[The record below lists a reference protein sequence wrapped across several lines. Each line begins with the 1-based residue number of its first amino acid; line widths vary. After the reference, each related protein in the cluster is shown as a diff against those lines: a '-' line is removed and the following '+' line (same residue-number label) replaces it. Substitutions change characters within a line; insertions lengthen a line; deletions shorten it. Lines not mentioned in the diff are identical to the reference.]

1 MKSKKKTLFLLFL
14 ILASLLQTISAQA
27 EEIKR
32 LPGGTNFIEGWPR
45 GPKTSSMSA
54 VLLEAETGVVV
65 YNKRMT
71 EKRYPASVTKILT
84 ALIVLENASL
94 DEQVTFNETGLQE
107 ISAQNSNIGMLPG
120 EVLTVEQ
127 CLYALLLESA
137 NEVATQLAEHVGGTV
152 ENFVQMMNERAKQ
165 IGCTGTHFANASGL
179 PDENHYT
186 TAYDMAIIMQEC
198 LKNETFC
205 TICGTYQYELPATNM
220 DPNPL
225 TLTNHQPLIQPGNYH
240 YDGVIA
246 GKTGYTDMSKNT
258 LATAAEKE
266 DCTYIAITLG
276 ADIGGVIS
284 DTTNLLN
291 YGFDSF
297 EKITVEDENVLEDG
311 VLLVPKGTKED
322 DLTYTEAT
330 GNEAIRRTY
339 CFGKDTYV
347 GTALCKPGETP
358 EPTQAPTQEPEPTKT
373 PEQNNS
379 SSAVPYIIIGV
390 LSGLILLGIL
400 LIILQLVKRKK

>member
-1 MKSKKKTLFLLFL
+1 MKSKKKPLFLLFL
-14 ILASLLQTISAQA
+14 LLVSLLQPLTAQA
-27 EEIKR
+27 SEIKR
-32 LPGGTNFIEGWPR
+32 LPQGTNFIEGWPK
-45 GPKTSSMSA
+45 GPAATSMSA
-54 VLLEAETGVVV
+54 VLLEADTGVVV

-84 ALIVLENASL
+84 ALVVLENASL
-94 DEQVTFNETGLQE
+94 DEQVTFDETGLQE

-120 EVLTVEQ
+120 EVITVEQ

-137 NEVATQLAEHVGGTV
+137 NEVATQLAQHVGGTV
-152 ENFVQMMNERAKQ
+152 ENFVQMMNDRAEE

-186 TAYDMAIIMQEC
+186 TAYDLAIIMQEC
-198 LKNETFC
+198 LKNETFR

-225 TLTNHQPLIQPGNYH
+225 MLTNHQPLIQPGQYH

-258 LATAAEKE
+258 LATAAEK
-266 DCTYIAITLG
+266 DGYTYIAVTLG

-297 EKITVEDENVLEDG
+297 EKITIEDENLLEDG
-311 VLLVPKGTKED
+311 VLLVPKGTKEE
-322 DLTYTEAT
+322 DLTFKETDED
-330 GNEAIRRTY
+330 GSIRRTY
-339 CFGKDTYV
+339 CFSKDTYV
-347 GTALCKPGETP
+347 GTALCRPIETP
-358 EPTQAPTQEPEPTKT
+358 EPTPLPTEEPTPT
-373 PEQNNS
+373 PAVEPATA
-379 SSAVPYIIIGV
+379 SAVPYIIIGV
-390 LSGLILLGIL
+390 LSGLILLGIF
-400 LIILQLVKRKK
+400 LIILQLIKRKK